1 MKKTA
6 LITGIT
12 GQDGPYLVKLLL
24 EKDYKIYG
32 LIRRYSTPRLDN
44 LEYLQKTYNINL
56 IDNIELVVGD
66 VTDDSSISQIVRS
79 IRPQEIYNLAAQS
92 FVGVSWDLNKL
103 TTEVNA
109 IGPLNILNAI
119 KTWSPHTR
127 LYQASTSEMFG
138 NAKTSIQSE
147 DTPFKPR
154 SPYGIAK
161 LYGHWIT
168 VNYRDSY
175 GIHASSGILFNHESP
190 IRGKEFVTRKIS
202 TGVAAI
208 KLGLQKHIRLG
219 NLDARRDWGYAE
231 DYVTAMWSMLQQE
244 KPDDYVI
251 ATGNL
256 YSVKD
261 FLSTAFDYVGL
272 GTDWESHVI
281 VDQRFVRPA
290 ELYQLCGNAD
300 KAKNILGWKPRT
312 NFKDLVHLMVQEDLK
327 RIEKFGI

>member
-24 EKDYKIYG
+24 EKDYKVYG

-66 VTDDSSISQIVRS
+66 VTDDSSISQIIRS
-79 IRPQEIYNLAAQS
+79 IRPQEVYNLAAQS

-109 IGPLNILNAI
+109 IGPLNILNAL

-138 NAKTSIQSE
+138 NAKTSIQNE

-261 FLSTAFDYVGL
+261 FLSIAFDYVGL

-300 KAKNILGWKPRT
+300 KARNILGWEPRT